1 MSGAVAV
8 TIKQALPRRVRLVA
22 PPLAW
27 HREACERVGRA
38 LAAEGA
44 LGRIRIRPATGS
56 VIVEG
61 DDEPLAAA
69 ALAARLA
76 ELLRDERD
84 EQGQPLD
91 ARRPEE
97 RPGPTRIARAVVGAV
112 AGINADV
119 RAALDQ
125 RADLGTVLPV
135 VFAIAGLVEVGG
147 TGKMP
152 VPTWFN
158 LLWWSLRSFMS
169 FNIRAVEE
177 EVQDGGGAPDTEL
190 DQIANAL

>member
-1 MSGAVAV
+1 M
-8 TIKQALPRRVRLVA
+8 
-22 PPLAW
+22 
-27 HREACERVGRA
+27 
-38 LAAEGA
+38 
-44 LGRIRIRPATGS
+44 
-56 VIVEG
+56 
-61 DDEPLAAA
+61 
-69 ALAARLA
+69 
-76 ELLRDERD
+76 
-84 EQGQPLD
+84 
-91 ARRPEE
+91 
-97 RPGPTRIARAVVGAV
+97 VGAV

-125 RADLGTVLPV
+125 RADLGTLLPV
-135 VFAIAGLVEVGG
+135 VFAIAGLVEVGA

>member
-61 DDEPLAAA
+61 DVEPLAVA
-69 ALAARLA
+69 ALATRLA

-84 EQGQPLD
+84 EQG
-91 ARRPEE
+91 
-97 RPGPTRIARAVVGAV
+97 
-112 AGINADV
+112 
-119 RAALDQ
+119 
-125 RADLGTVLPV
+125 
-135 VFAIAGLVEVGG
+135 
-147 TGKMP
+147 
-152 VPTWFN
+152 
-158 LLWWSLRSFMS
+158 
-169 FNIRAVEE
+169 
-177 EVQDGGGAPDTEL
+177 
-190 DQIANAL
+190 